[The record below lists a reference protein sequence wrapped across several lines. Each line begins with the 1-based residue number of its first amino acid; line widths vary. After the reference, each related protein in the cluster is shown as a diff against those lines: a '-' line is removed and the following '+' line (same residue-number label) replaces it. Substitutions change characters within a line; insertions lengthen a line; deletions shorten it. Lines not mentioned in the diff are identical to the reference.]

1 MSDILLDFIAK
12 DGSTVK
18 LRPVKE
24 EDALDIV
31 KAVESV
37 IAAGEYI
44 QKEVARSVEEEKAF
58 IKGMQEKGNMYMGVE
73 CNGRVVGIA
82 QVVKGELQM
91 KMHTGIFRTWLDKD
105 AQGLG
110 IGRKIMDYTDIWCEQ
125 HIRKLSL
132 TVFSTNEV
140 AYRLYKKYG
149 FHEEGNQKEQ
159 AFINGEY
166 VDELWM
172 AKFYTKQIA
181 NN

>member
-1 MSDILLDFIAK
+1 MFDLLLDFTAK

-24 EDALDIV
+24 ADAKDIV
-31 KAVESV
+31 KAVESI
-37 IAAGEYI
+37 IAAGEFI
-44 QKEVARSVEEEKAF
+44 QKEAPRSVEEEMAF
-58 IKGMQEKGNMYMGVE
+58 IREMQQKGNMYLGAE
-73 CNGRVVGIA
+73 WNGRVVGIA
-82 QVVKGELQM
+82 RVIKGELQM
-91 KMHTGIFRTWLDKD
+91 KKHTGIFRTWLARE

-110 IGRKIMDYTDIWCEQ
+110 IGKKIMDYTDMWCEQ

-132 TVFSTNEV
+132 TVFSSNKV
-140 AYRLYKKYG
+140 AYQLYKKYG

-172 AKFYTKQIA
+172 AKFYKK
-181 NN
+181 